1 MRNSEKE
8 IKDAN
13 VRSAL
18 RDAASKG
25 KLCVVSAVT
34 GISEKKLNSI
44 LDGEFDIPYFESTVL
59 QAHLS
64 IR

>member
-13 VRSAL
+13 IRAAL

-25 KLCVVSAVT
+25 KLCVVAAVV
-34 GISEKKLNSI
+34 GLSEKKLNQI
-44 LDGEFDIPYFESTVL
+44 MDGEFDIPPFESSLLGT
-59 QAHLS
+59 HLS
-64 IR
+64 Q